1 MILWRAV
8 TRACILC
15 AKQRLTQLPSGR
27 PVGKR
32 MHGADAAMS
41 ELPTII
47 VVASGAAARWIE
59 PPSAGVAETPG
70 LLGATL
76 SRVMTAGFPLVVV
89 ATEAH
94 TAEATCHAASR
105 DVLVMAPPRLPIPPD
120 GRLERRGMHQLH
132 GLGAAIAAGVMARP
146 NASGWL
152 VLPVERAVVLPSTL
166 HRVALALLECPIAYA
181 QHHGSQGCPVGF
193 GAGLYSELSRLR
205 NDEGARRL
213 LARYPSVAVDVDDV
227 GTQFEIGG
235 LDALHD
241 ARTAWAGH
249 AALRGRRSSDN
260 TDMAQRNLA
269 VK

>member
-1 MILWRAV
+1 
-8 TRACILC
+8 
-15 AKQRLTQLPSGR
+15 
-27 PVGKR
+27 
-32 MHGADAAMS
+32 MS

-47 VVASGAAARWIE
+47 VVASGAAAGWTE
-59 PPSAGVAETPG
+59 QPCSGVAEPPG

-76 SRVMTAGFPLVVV
+76 SRVMGAGFPLVVV
-89 ATEAH
+89 TTEAH
-94 TAEATCHAASR
+94 AAEATCHVASR
-105 DVLVMAPPRLPIPPD
+105 DVLVVTPRVSIPPD
-120 GRLERRGMHQLH
+120 GRLERRGMHQLQ
-132 GLGAAIAAGVMARP
+132 GLGAEIATGVMARP
-146 NASGWL
+146 NAAGWL
-152 VLPVERAVVLPSTL
+152 VLPVERAMVLPSTL

-181 QHHGSQGCPVGF
+181 QHHGCQACPVGF

-235 LDALHD
+235 FDALHD

-249 AALRGRRSSDN
+249 AALRGRRSSDS